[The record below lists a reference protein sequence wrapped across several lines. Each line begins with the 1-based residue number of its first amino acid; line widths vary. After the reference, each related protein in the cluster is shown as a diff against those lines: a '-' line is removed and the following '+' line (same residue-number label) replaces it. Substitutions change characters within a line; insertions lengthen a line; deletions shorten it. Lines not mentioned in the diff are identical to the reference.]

1 MDTRNVCEEEEY
13 GNEATKRTTPP
24 ENVIKGPWLAKS
36 GREVKLPDTDVIAMQ
51 QDMQFAEEL
60 TQSLMVQMIH
70 TMSENGI
77 DVSAKTFIRDMAMVI
92 SMVNGSIYRDMGMA
106 HITQKFME
114 EYVNIHDDDDDGS
127 YETEVDFETI
137 VELAN
142 LIEDDDDPEI
152 S

>member
-1 MDTRNVCEEEEY
+1 MV
-13 GNEATKRTTPP
+13 
-24 ENVIKGPWLAKS
+24 KGPWPVKS
-36 GREVKLPDTDVIAMQ
+36 GRKVKLPDTDVIEMQ
-51 QDMQFAEEL
+51 QNIQFAEEL

-92 SMVNGSIYRDMGMA
+92 SLVNGSIYRDMGME

-114 EYVNIHDDDDDGS
+114 EYVDIHESDDDC
-127 YETEVDFETI
+127 YETEVDFETLS
-137 VELAN
+137 VLSKMV
-142 LIEDDDDPEI
+142 EDDDDPEV

>member
-1 MDTRNVCEEEEY
+1 
-13 GNEATKRTTPP
+13 
-24 ENVIKGPWLAKS
+24 VIKGPWPAKS

-51 QDMQFAEEL
+51 QDIQFAEEL

-92 SMVNGSIYRDMGMA
+92 SIVNGSIYRDMGMA

-114 EYVNIHDDDDDGS
+114 EYVDIHDDDGGS

-142 LIEDDDDPEI
+142 LIEDDDDPEV

>member
-1 MDTRNVCEEEEY
+1 MSDQE
-13 GNEATKRTTPP
+13 TTPP

-114 EYVNIHDDDDDGS
+114 EYVDIHDDDGGS

-142 LIEDDDDPEI
+142 LIEDDDDPR
-152 S
+152 SFMNHLVQQF

>member
-1 MDTRNVCEEEEY
+1 
-13 GNEATKRTTPP
+13 
-24 ENVIKGPWLAKS
+24 
-36 GREVKLPDTDVIAMQ
+36 
-51 QDMQFAEEL
+51 
-60 TQSLMVQMIH
+60 MVQMIH

-92 SMVNGSIYRDMGMA
+92 SMVNGSIYRDMGME

-114 EYVNIHDDDDDGS
+114 EYVNINDDPDDGS

-142 LIEDDDDPEI
+142 LIEDDDDPEV

>member
-1 MDTRNVCEEEEY
+1 MSDQE
-13 GNEATKRTTPP
+13 TTPP
-24 ENVIKGPWLAKS
+24 ENVIKGPWPVKS
-36 GREVKLPDTDVIAMQ
+36 GREVKIPDTDVLEMQ

-60 TQSLMVQMIH
+60 TRSLMVQMIH

-77 DVSAKTFIRDMAMVI
+77 DVGAKEFIRDMAMVI
-92 SMVNGSIYRDMGMA
+92 SMVNGSIYRDMGME

-114 EYVNIHDDDDDGS
+114 EYVNIHDDDGS

-137 VELAN
+137 AELAN
-142 LIEDDDDPEI
+142 LIEDDDDPEV

>member
-1 MDTRNVCEEEEY
+1 M
-13 GNEATKRTTPP
+13 
-24 ENVIKGPWLAKS
+24 KGPWAQKS
-36 GREVKLPDTDVIAMQ
+36 GREVKLPDKDVIALQ

-70 TMSENGI
+70 TMGENGV
-77 DVSAKTFIRDMAMVI
+77 DVGEKAFIRDMAMVI
-92 SMVNGSIYRDMGMA
+92 SMVNGSIYRDLGMP

-114 EYVNIHDDDDDGS
+114 EYVEIDEVDGS
-127 YETEVDFETI
+127 FQTEVDFETI

-142 LIEDDDDPEI
+142 LVEEDYDDPEI

>member
-1 MDTRNVCEEEEY
+1 M
-13 GNEATKRTTPP
+13 
-24 ENVIKGPWLAKS
+24 IKGPWPAKS

-51 QDMQFAEEL
+51 QDIQFAEEL

-114 EYVNIHDDDDDGS
+114 EYVDIHDDDGS

-142 LIEDDDDPEI
+142 LIEDDDDPEV

>member
-1 MDTRNVCEEEEY
+1 MTDDLKESLPNNV
-13 GNEATKRTTPP
+13 
-24 ENVIKGPWLAKS
+24 VKGPWPVKS
-36 GREVKLPDTDVIAMQ
+36 GREVKLPNEDIIAMQ
-51 QDMQFAEEL
+51 QNIQFAEEL

-92 SMVNGSIYRDMGMA
+92 SLVNGSIYRDMGMT

-114 EYVNIHDDDDDGS
+114 EYVNIDEDDDGS
-127 YETEVDFETI
+127 FETEVNFETI

-142 LIEDDDDPEI
+142 LIEDDDDPEV

>member
-1 MDTRNVCEEEEY
+1 
-13 GNEATKRTTPP
+13 
-24 ENVIKGPWLAKS
+24 VIKGPWLAKS

-51 QDMQFAEEL
+51 QDRQFAEEL

-77 DVSAKTFIRDMAMVI
+77 DVGAKSFIRDMAMVI
-92 SMVNGSIYRDMGMA
+92 SMVNGSIYRDMEME

-114 EYVNIHDDDDDGS
+114 EYVDININEDNIF
-127 YETEVDFETI
+127 ETEVDFETI
-137 VELAN
+137 TELAN
-142 LIEDDDDPEI
+142 LVEEDDDDPEI

>member
-1 MDTRNVCEEEEY
+1 MSDQE
-13 GNEATKRTTPP
+13 TTPP

-114 EYVNIHDDDDDGS
+114 EYVDIHDDEGGS
-127 YETEVDFETI
+127 FETEVDFETI

-142 LIEDDDDPEI
+142 LIEDDDDPR
-152 S
+152 SFMNHLVLQF

>member
-1 MDTRNVCEEEEY
+1 
-13 GNEATKRTTPP
+13 
-24 ENVIKGPWLAKS
+24 
-36 GREVKLPDTDVIAMQ
+36 MQ
-51 QDMQFAEEL
+51 QDRQFAEEL

-77 DVSAKTFIRDMAMVI
+77 DVGAKEFIRDMAMVI
-92 SMVNGSIYRDMGMA
+92 SMVNGSIYRDMGME

-114 EYVNIHDDDDDGS
+114 EYVNIHDDDGS

-137 VELAN
+137 AELAN
-142 LIEDDDDPEI
+142 LIEDDDDPEV

>member
-1 MDTRNVCEEEEY
+1 M
-13 GNEATKRTTPP
+13 
-24 ENVIKGPWLAKS
+24 KGPWAQKS
-36 GREVKLPDTDVIAMQ
+36 GREVKLPDKDVIALQ

-70 TMSENGI
+70 TMSENGV
-77 DVSAKTFIRDMAMVI
+77 DVGEKGFIRDMAMVI
-92 SMVNGSIYRDMGMA
+92 SMVNGSIYRDLGMP

-114 EYVNIHDDDDDGS
+114 EYVEIDEVDGS
-127 YETEVDFETI
+127 FQTEVDFETI

-142 LIEDDDDPEI
+142 LVEEDYDDPEI

>member
-1 MDTRNVCEEEEY
+1 MV
-13 GNEATKRTTPP
+13 
-24 ENVIKGPWLAKS
+24 KGPWPVKS
-36 GREVKLPDTDVIAMQ
+36 GREVKLPNEDIIAMQ
-51 QDMQFAEEL
+51 QNIQFAEEL

-92 SMVNGSIYRDMGMA
+92 SLVNGSIYRDMGMA

-114 EYVNIHDDDDDGS
+114 EYVNIDEDDDGS
-127 YETEVDFETI
+127 YETEVNFETI

-142 LIEDDDDPEI
+142 LIEDDDDPEV

>member
-1 MDTRNVCEEEEY
+1 
-13 GNEATKRTTPP
+13 
-24 ENVIKGPWLAKS
+24 VIKGPWLAKS

-92 SMVNGSIYRDMGMA
+92 SLVNGSIYRDMGMA

>member
-1 MDTRNVCEEEEY
+1 M
-13 GNEATKRTTPP
+13 
-24 ENVIKGPWLAKS
+24 IKGPWLAKS

-51 QDMQFAEEL
+51 QDIQFAEEL

-77 DVSAKTFIRDMAMVI
+77 DVGAKSFIRDMAMVI
-92 SMVNGSIYRDMGMA
+92 SMVNGSIYRDMEME

-114 EYVNIHDDDDDGS
+114 EYVDININEDNIF
-127 YETEVDFETI
+127 ETEVDFETI
-137 VELAN
+137 TELAN
-142 LIEDDDDPEI
+142 LVEEDDDDPEI

>member
-1 MDTRNVCEEEEY
+1 MTNDLTESPPNNV
-13 GNEATKRTTPP
+13 
-24 ENVIKGPWLAKS
+24 VKGPWPVKS
-36 GREVKLPDTDVIAMQ
+36 GREVKLPNEDIIAMQ
-51 QDMQFAEEL
+51 QNIQFAEEL

-92 SMVNGSIYRDMGMA
+92 SLVNGSIYRDMGMT

-114 EYVNIHDDDDDGS
+114 EYVNIDEDDDGS
-127 YETEVDFETI
+127 FETEVNFETI

-142 LIEDDDDPEI
+142 LIEDDDDPEV

>member
-1 MDTRNVCEEEEY
+1 MSDQE
-13 GNEATKRTTPP
+13 TTPP

-114 EYVNIHDDDDDGS
+114 EYVDIHDDEGGS
-127 YETEVDFETI
+127 FETEVDFETI

-142 LIEDDDDPEI
+142 LIEDDDDPKV

>member
-1 MDTRNVCEEEEY
+1 
-13 GNEATKRTTPP
+13 
-24 ENVIKGPWLAKS
+24 VIKGPWLAKS

-51 QDMQFAEEL
+51 QDIQFAEEL

-114 EYVNIHDDDDDGS
+114 EYVDIHDDEGGS
-127 YETEVDFETI
+127 FETEVDFETI

-142 LIEDDDDPEI
+142 LIEDDDDPKV

>member
-1 MDTRNVCEEEEY
+1 MSDT
-13 GNEATKRTTPP
+13 EAAPP
-24 ENVIKGPWLAKS
+24 DKVIKGPWSVKS
-36 GREVKLPDTDVIAMQ
+36 GRKVKLPDTDVIAMQ
-51 QDMQFAEEL
+51 QDMQFADEL

-92 SMVNGSIYRDMGMA
+92 SLVNGSIYRDMGMA

-114 EYVNIHDDDDDGS
+114 EYVDIHDDDGGS

-142 LIEDDDDPEI
+142 LIEEDCDDPEI

>member
-1 MDTRNVCEEEEY
+1 MTDDLNESLPNNV
-13 GNEATKRTTPP
+13 
-24 ENVIKGPWLAKS
+24 VKGPWPEKN
-36 GREVKLPDTDVIAMQ
+36 GREVKLPDEDIIAMQ
-51 QDMQFAEEL
+51 QDIQFAEEL

-77 DVSAKTFIRDMAMVI
+77 DVGAKTFIRDMAMVI
-92 SMVNGSIYRDMGMA
+92 SMVNGSIYRDMGMN

-114 EYVNIHDDDDDGS
+114 EYVDIHDDEDGS
-127 YETEVDFETI
+127 CVTEVNFETI

-142 LIEDDDDPEI
+142 LIEDDDDPEV

>member
-1 MDTRNVCEEEEY
+1 
-13 GNEATKRTTPP
+13 
-24 ENVIKGPWLAKS
+24 VIKGPWLAKS

-51 QDMQFAEEL
+51 QDIQFAEEL

-77 DVSAKTFIRDMAMVI
+77 DVGAKSFIRDMAMVI
-92 SMVNGSIYRDMGMA
+92 SMVNGSIYRDMEME

-114 EYVNIHDDDDDGS
+114 EYVDININEDNIF
-127 YETEVDFETI
+127 ETEVDFETI
-137 VELAN
+137 TELAN
-142 LIEDDDDPEI
+142 LVEEDDDDPEI

>member
-1 MDTRNVCEEEEY
+1 M
-13 GNEATKRTTPP
+13 
-24 ENVIKGPWLAKS
+24 IKGPWPAKS

-51 QDMQFAEEL
+51 QDIQFAEEL

-114 EYVNIHDDDDDGS
+114 EYVDIHDDDGGS

-142 LIEDDDDPEI
+142 LIEDDDDDPEI

>member
-1 MDTRNVCEEEEY
+1 MSDQE
-13 GNEATKRTTPP
+13 TTPP
-24 ENVIKGPWLAKS
+24 ENVIKGPWPAKS

-51 QDMQFAEEL
+51 QDIQFAEEL

-114 EYVNIHDDDDDGS
+114 EYVDIHDDDGGS

-142 LIEDDDDPEI
+142 LIEEDEDDPEI

>member
-1 MDTRNVCEEEEY
+1 MTNDLTESPPNNV
-13 GNEATKRTTPP
+13 
-24 ENVIKGPWLAKS
+24 VKGPWPVKS
-36 GREVKLPDTDVIAMQ
+36 GREVKLPDTDVIEMQ
-51 QDMQFAEEL
+51 QNIQFAEEL

-92 SMVNGSIYRDMGMA
+92 SLVNGSIYRDMGME

-114 EYVNIHDDDDDGS
+114 EYVDIHESDDDDS
-127 YETEVDFETI
+127 YETEVDFETLS
-137 VELAN
+137 VLSN
-142 LIEDDDDPEI
+142 MVEDDDDPEV

>member
-1 MDTRNVCEEEEY
+1 M
-13 GNEATKRTTPP
+13 
-24 ENVIKGPWLAKS
+24 IKGPWLAKS

-92 SMVNGSIYRDMGMA
+92 SLVNGSIYRDMGMA

-114 EYVNIHDDDDDGS
+114 EYVDIHDDDGGS

>member
-1 MDTRNVCEEEEY
+1 M
-13 GNEATKRTTPP
+13 
-24 ENVIKGPWLAKS
+24 IKGPWLAKS

-142 LIEDDDDPEI
+142 LIEDDDDDPEI